1 MEASAS
7 ASLNEDEV
15 PDQFNDQPFHGGYDF
30 GHEEYSSDRLW
41 TSVLRRMLGKN
52 IELDII
58 YLAFIY
64 IPFFKTRLK
73 SRSEI
78 MNAY

>member
-1 MEASAS
+1 
-7 ASLNEDEV
+7 
-15 PDQFNDQPFHGGYDF
+15 
-30 GHEEYSSDRLW
+30 
-41 TSVLRRMLGKN
+41 MLGKN

-73 SRSEI
+73 STWEI
-78 MNAY
+78 MNAYSGNETICLGKLSSIKIKIVLTHVGGWS